1 MRRLKTPVDTRK
13 FHFTVAITF
22 AIWTNFPSAWS
33 FSTAF
38 RALSVLS
45 DSGSKHF
52 SPLYNPETK
61 RPIWMNVPF
70 HHKNNNVSG
79 VNSSNRDVR
88 TDWDGILVQSPH
100 GKVDESI
107 SFAFISFIINYCF
120 CRHDC
125 SKLFAH
131 FLKILV
137 RCLKYF
143 VWVGARELPQGGVR
157 ELLTSADRPRM

>member
-1 MRRLKTPVDTRK
+1 M
-13 FHFTVAITF
+13 AITF
-22 AIWTNFPSAWS
+22 AIWTNFPSACS

-52 SPLYNPETK
+52 SPLYISWNETSNLK
-61 RPIWMNVPF
+61 VNVPF

-131 FLKILV
+131 FLKIQV
-137 RCLKYF
+137 RCLKYL
-143 VWVGARELPQGGVR
+143 VLEGARELPQGGLR

>member
-13 FHFTVAITF
+13 FDFTVAITF
-22 AIWTNFPSAWS
+22 AIWTNFPSACS

-52 SPLYNPETK
+52 SPLYISWNETSNFE
-61 RPIWMNVPF
+61 WTF
-70 HHKNNNVSG
+70 HFIIKIIMFLAWIV
-79 VNSSNRDVR
+79 NRDVR

-143 VWVGARELPQGGVR
+143 VLVAARELPQGGVR
-157 ELLTSADRPRM
+157 DLLTSADRPRM